1 LREYGDT
8 VNEDNI
14 PWKRLTMALNA
25 SAFVPG
31 GGRGN
36 FRLELAAG
44 LYP

>member
-8 VNEDNI
+8 SKDDSM
-14 PWKRLTMALNA
+14 PWNFATMALNA